1 MTGSRSVTLISQ
13 FEHLDWEITVSRLDG
28 DPVPHVVAW
37 GDHPVSGLLEAHAD
51 RLPGATPA
59 TVRSWVESLLV
70 GPPVVDVA
78 A

>member
-1 MTGSRSVTLISQ
+1 MKKSRCLTLIAQ
-13 FEHLDWEITVSRLDG
+13 FEHMAWIVTVSRLDG